1 MRKLTVNEALMIP
14 VICVVMLVMLFIG
27 FNAGKSTAQK
37 TYWLSVE
44 YTGDNSAMI
53 YVVDALGEEVV
64 LLDMV
69 DNLPDTAY
77 DLLET
82 SVGSENIIDLTYDYW
97 DLKCKLKIH

>member
-14 VICVVMLVMLFIG
+14 IICIVMLAMLFIG
-27 FNAGKSTAQK
+27 FNAGKSTTQK

-44 YTGDNSAMI
+44 YTGDDSALVYI
-53 YVVDALGEEVV
+53 VDTLGEEVV
-64 LLDMV
+64 LLDMI

-82 SVGSENIIDLTYDYW
+82 SVGSESLIDLTYDYW
-97 DLKCKLKIH
+97 DLKCKLKIK